1 MRFQVI
7 IAGGRDFSDYEL
19 LCRKCDKFFQ
29 DKRPTAIISG
39 MARGADSL
47 GTRYAREHG
56 IPVLEFPADWEG
68 LGRRAGMVRNLQ
80 MLDAADAVVAFW
92 DGASRGTRHTIQEAK
107 KRGLP
112 LRVVQ
117 YRKGEAKNDFV

>member
-7 IAGGRDFSDYEL
+7 IAGGRDFTDYEL
-19 LCRKCDKFFQ
+19 LCRKCDKLFWN
-29 DKRPTAIISG
+29 KRPTAIISG

-47 GTRYAREHG
+47 GARYARENG

-92 DGASRGTRHTIQEAK
+92 DGESKGTGHTIREAMK
-107 KRGLP
+107 LRLP
-112 LRVVQ
+112 LRVVR
-117 YRKGEAKNDFV
+117 YRKEK